1 MIKAHRLL
9 LEGNIPA
16 ILIYYNDQWQ
26 EEKSANDIEY
36 GNIAPI
42 KKEPEIIPA
51 SVGNVTKVNFGKKKT
66 TIKSITKNFPDDGP
80 LIA

>member
-16 ILIYYNDQWQ
+16 VLIYYNDEWQ
-26 EEKSANDIEY
+26 EEKSSNDTEY
-36 GNIAPI
+36 GNTVPI
-42 KKEPEIIPA
+42 KDSSKKEPEVTPV
-51 SVGNVTKVNFGKKKT
+51 SEGNITRINFGKKKT
-66 TIKSITKNFPDDGP
+66 TKILPDDGP

>member
-66 TIKSITKNFPDDGP
+66 ITKILPDDGP